1 MQKGLVIQGGTKV
14 VILHVDDVGM
24 SFDSNEGAIDAMTKG
39 VATSCSVMMPC
50 PWVPAYVHYL
60 KSHPNTDA
68 GLHLTL
74 TSEWDE
80 YRWAPLM
87 GKPAVP
93 GLVDNEGAMWHSV
106 EEVVAHAKPEEVY
119 AEIKAQLDRA
129 KAMGFTPTHV
139 DSHMGTLFGS
149 PAFYRNM

>member
-1 MQKGLVIQGGTKV
+1 MKQFLLLTLFFCYTHVHAQTLDSTYAEKLGYPKGAKV

-80 YRWAPLM
+80 YRWGPLM

-93 GLVDNEGAMWHSV
+93 GLVDNEGDMWPSV
-106 EEVVAHAKPEEVY
+106 EDVVKH
-119 AEIKAQLDRA
+119 
-129 KAMGFTPTHV
+129 
-139 DSHMGTLFGS
+139 
-149 PAFYRNM
+149 